1 LFDRVLN
8 HYFSSSEKQLF
19 IHVNDE
25 VETSKFLCIDM
36 ISKHLHYHARQKLES
51 CSIIRAV
58 LIDVAI
64 HNIQSIT
71 LHQLLALFV
80 QTQFNE
86 LDSNRLAR
94 LQRIFRHCK
103 LLIIDEKSMI
113 ELRFLYKI
121 DYKLRAICVQFDRF
135 FDEMNVMLCENF
147 AQLSFVKDTSL
158 YSRSRHSSSKTLI
171 VMNVY
176 RAFKKFFFLMK
187 LMRQQEISS
196 SAIQFRKTLNQMR
209 DDLIFL
215 NN

>member
-1 LFDRVLN
+1 LSNRAQDLNHHWLENQEDLNVNEIKCRVDESKSSIKIEQASESLKDVDDKFILNSKQFRLFDRVLN
-8 HYFSSSEKQLF
+8 HYLSSSEKQLF

-25 VETSKFLCIDM
+25 IETSKSLCIDM
-36 ISKHLHYHARQKLES
+36 ISKHLHYHARQRFEC
-51 CSIIRAV
+51 CSIIRAAFT
-58 LIDVAI
+58 DVAT

-121 DYKLRAICVQFDRF
+121 DYRLRVICV
-135 FDEMNVMLCENF
+135 
-147 AQLSFVKDTSL
+147 
-158 YSRSRHSSSKTLI
+158 
-171 VMNVY
+171 
-176 RAFKKFFFLMK
+176 
-187 LMRQQEISS
+187 
-196 SAIQFRKTLNQMR
+196 
-209 DDLIFL
+209 
-215 NN
+215 